1 MSPFT
6 PRVTKAVSPCKNS
19 VAPFRIYARTSPL
32 CLFPIEIL
40 LTYRLFPGRHWNCSS
55 IGYEAKAMKSKIY
68 LIILTVLSVAMPVMA
83 FELKNPDND
92 ERLRI
97 ELQEIENHKKQNSFD
112 DYVSEL
118 AASARGDEVK
128 DRTPNE
134 RSFNYEKYKPWNPIV
149 LFRW

>member
-1 MSPFT
+1 
-6 PRVTKAVSPCKNS
+6 
-19 VAPFRIYARTSPL
+19 
-32 CLFPIEIL
+32 
-40 LTYRLFPGRHWNCSS
+40 
-55 IGYEAKAMKSKIY
+55 MKSKIY

-128 DRTPNE
+128 DKTPNE

>member
-1 MSPFT
+1 
-6 PRVTKAVSPCKNS
+6 
-19 VAPFRIYARTSPL
+19 
-32 CLFPIEIL
+32 
-40 LTYRLFPGRHWNCSS
+40 
-55 IGYEAKAMKSKIY
+55 MKSKIY

-118 AASARGDEVK
+118 AASARGDEINDK
-128 DRTPNE
+128 TPNE